1 MISIYHG
8 NNMIRIRIQ
17 VGGSEYREEKRRRS
31 VYRTHRRTESKSTH
45 YHIMTEYGCRISNET
60 SFLITQQMRQET
72 GKQIDSL
79 QAALNCS
86 RVRRN
91 DLFCRHNVFTFDLSG
106 RREGSSTSEQESPR
120 ERGRERFGTSG
131 EQ

>member
-1 MISIYHG
+1 MISMYHG
-8 NNMIRIRIQ
+8 HNMIRICVQ
-17 VGGSEYREEKRRRS
+17 VGSGEYREEKRRRS
-31 VYRTHRRTESKSTH
+31 IYRTYRRTESESTH
-45 YHIMTEYGCRISNET
+45 YYIMTEYGCRIANET

-106 RREGSSTSEQESPR
+106 RREGSSATEQESPR
-120 ERGRERFGTSG
+120 KRGREGVGTSG